1 VALVLIGLG
10 LFFLLRQTDVIPSD
24 VSIGPIALI
33 ALGAVLLAIALTT
46 RFGEAGLVV
55 PFVLLALGIVLLLRD
70 RGAVSQ
76 DFSVWPAVLIAVGA
90 GLLLGG
96 GVSGVRLGRR
106 TPTVERQISLDG
118 AREARI
124 ELRHGAGSL
133 RVEAG
138 SDANMLLQGSFGG
151 GVRDR
156 VRRRGDRLDVRLET
170 EDRSWWRVGRGSRRW
185 DVALAPGIPLS
196 LDLQTGAS
204 ESTLDLSG
212 LDVPSLSVNT
222 GASQC
227 RVILPQ
233 RGETDVRIRA
243 GATNVDVVVPK
254 SVSARVRFQ
263 GGLASRRIDE
273 ERFPRTGSE
282 YRSPDYDT
290 AENRADIDIQGGAG
304 SFTVR

>member
-1 VALVLIGLG
+1 
-10 LFFLLRQTDVIPSD
+10 
-24 VSIGPIALI
+24 
-33 ALGAVLLAIALTT
+33 
-46 RFGEAGLVV
+46 
-55 PFVLLALGIVLLLRD
+55 
-70 RGAVSQ
+70 
-76 DFSVWPAVLIAVGA
+76 
-90 GLLLGG
+90 
-96 GVSGVRLGRR
+96 
-106 TPTVERQISLDG
+106 
-118 AREARI
+118 
-124 ELRHGAGSL
+124 
-133 RVEAG
+133 
-138 SDANMLLQGSFGG
+138 M
-151 GVRDR
+151 
-156 VRRRGDRLDVRLET
+156 
-170 EDRSWWRVGRGSRRW
+170 
-185 DVALAPGIPLS
+185 ALAPGIPLS